1 MLAVVAFW
9 LGGCTSAGQMT
20 DQQSNQTL
28 PEHRPADF
36 TLGVVVFGDED
47 ASDVS
52 SLSARYIVDAA
63 GNLRASVGA
72 GSDAGTYPKITR
84 RLSSE
89 QLDLIWEK
97 GSNLINSTRHG
108 GGTGTGFWTAV
119 QAPEEF
125 TREDFNAVELGGGY
139 LLEIRA
145 NGKLMAW
152 ESYMFLGGPTGFVEM
167 LAELAWIRE

>member
-1 MLAVVAFW
+1 MLAVAAFW
-9 LGGCTSAGQMT
+9 LGGCTSAGQM
-20 DQQSNQTL
+20 DDRAL
-28 PEHRPADF
+28 PDRRPADF

-47 ASDVS
+47 AGDVS

-89 QLDLIWEK
+89 QLDLIWSMVE
-97 GSNLINSTRHG
+97 GL
-108 GGTGTGFWTAV
+108 
-119 QAPEEF
+119 
-125 TREDFNAVELGGGY
+125 ELGEPIAGEAMPEAGY
-139 LLEIRA
+139 LIEIRS
-145 NGKLMAW
+145 GQTSQSW
-152 ESYMFLGGPTGFVEM
+152 VVEDGSAGVVVGL

>member
-20 DQQSNQTL
+20 DQPL
-28 PEHRPADF
+28 PERRPADF

-47 ASDVS
+47 AGDVS

-84 RLSSE
+84 RLSGE
-89 QLDLIWEK
+89 QLDLIWSMVE
-97 GSNLINSTRHG
+97 GL
-108 GGTGTGFWTAV
+108 
-119 QAPEEF
+119 
-125 TREDFNAVELGGGY
+125 ELGDPIAGEAMLEDGY
-139 LLEIRA
+139 LIEIRS
-145 NGKLMAW
+145 GQTTRSW
-152 ESYMFLGGPTGFVEM
+152 VVDDESAGVVVGL

>member
-9 LGGCTSAGQMT
+9 LGGCTSAGQQMT
-20 DQQSNQTL
+20 DQTL
-28 PEHRPADF
+28 PERRPTDF
-36 TLGVVVFGDED
+36 TLGVVVFGDE
-47 ASDVS
+47 AAGDVS

-89 QLDLIWEK
+89 QLDQIWSMVE
-97 GSNLINSTRHG
+97 GL
-108 GGTGTGFWTAV
+108 
-119 QAPEEF
+119 
-125 TREDFNAVELGGGY
+125 ELGDPIAGEAMPEDGY
-139 LLEIRA
+139 LIEIRS
-145 NGKLMAW
+145 GQRSRAW
-152 ESYMFLGGPTGFVEM
+152 VVEDDSAGAVVGL

>member
-1 MLAVVAFW
+1 MLAVVVLW

-28 PEHRPADF
+28 PDRRPADF
-36 TLGVVVFGDED
+36 TLGVVVFGSQDS
-47 ASDVS
+47 AMVINR
-52 SLSARYIVDAA
+52 SARYIVDAA

-89 QLDLIWEK
+89 QLDQIW
-97 GSNLINSTRHG
+97 SMI
-108 GGTGTGFWTAV
+108 
-119 QAPEEF
+119 
-125 TREDFNAVELGGGY
+125 EDLELGEPIAGEAMSDGGY
-139 LLEIRA
+139 LIEIRSA
-145 NGKLMAW
+145 GTSRSWVVDDSAAVVRL
-152 ESYMFLGGPTGFVEM
+152 

>member
-1 MLAVVAFW
+1 MLAVVSFW

-20 DQQSNQTL
+20 DPQSNQAL
-28 PEHRPADF
+28 PDRRPADF
-36 TLGVVVFGDED
+36 TLGVVVFGHED

-89 QLDLIWEK
+89 QLDEIWDMLKKLALEPSGG
-97 GSNLINSTRHG
+97 GSNGRGRWFPVQSPEQ
-108 GGTGTGFWTAV
+108 FTAADITETPG
-119 QAPEEF
+119 Q
-125 TREDFNAVELGGGY
+125 GY
-139 LLEIRA
+139 LVEIRS
-145 NGKLMAW
+145 NGSSMAW
-152 ESYMFLGGPTGFVEM
+152 ESMIDLGSPTTLIQM
-167 LAELAWIRE
+167 LAEMAWIRE